1 MKHNRYLLL
10 MLALLVSL
18 GIRAQFDPQNPDEP
32 GAQYWQLTLK
42 TIPGNAGYFSLPA
55 ESYHAD
61 KEQLN
66 IEAYNHSDFKFVQWE
81 DETGKVLT
89 KDQRL
94 SYTMPA
100 RRTTLVAR
108 YEYSPQNPEE
118 PEQSTVRRHLYLKTV
133 PEGAG
138 WFNFGGDNDIN
149 VGEVVHIWAYSSENY
164 VFRNWTQD
172 GTVISTAS
180 DFVYTMPDKNVT
192 LTANYDYDF
201 QPVSPDEPGQ
211 PQGERNNL
219 YSMREGVLA
228 GQTFIYPIYL
238 ENTGGNV
245 TGFSLDISFPQ
256 GVTVDADAITLT
268 ERAPGH
274 TLQVEQSQSGT
285 WHITVSG
292 ASIINGA
299 GGKVLLIPIHIP
311 ATALVGDIYAVELDH
326 GIVYKTDG
334 QQTDINVRGGSL
346 KIMRSPDE
354 RPDSP
359 DYVVANVQTTSS
371 VIGPGETIHLTWE
384 VKNQG
389 NIQGYGEW
397 TERIYLVDTNGR
409 KVCIGTSQ
417 YAATELLSGST
428 VSRSADVTLSQLPGI
443 DGKADLAV
451 TVVPAISSGEIADY
465 QTNNSSQTTGMP
477 IEVGKR
483 LYLMLPD
490 TPQQEGQVKSVRCQL
505 SRSGSWSNSETFQL
519 TKLLGDDRISVP
531 AVVNIPREQ
540 AAAYFYIPLADNKTC
555 DTDSI
560 VSLRV
565 EGNGYEAVEGS
576 FIVRDDEL
584 PALRL
589 TASVSEVNEGD
600 SFELTVS
607 LAQALSTD
615 LTVNIACDNP
625 LRFNYPTTIKLPA
638 GQTSASVTLTAIN
651 DSEPSNLETI
661 EFFASAE
668 GFDKSSVL
676 IMLHD
681 DDVPE
686 IDLVLTPSIVRE
698 DAGVNA
704 VYATLK
710 RTKVTNNKVTVRLTD
725 NSEGH
730 LFYPST
736 VVLEKGVT
744 EKTVTIGVVDNDL
757 VDGENII
764 NITAEVYLSSC
775 DCGVVGTKQGVVTRQ
790 LHILDN
796 DGPTLSLSSSLSVI
810 REGDEN
816 GTQLTVTR
824 NTPGSEPLIV
834 LLQSESQGIAMPTQ
848 VTIPAGERS
857 TSFAVRA
864 RANSEQEGSRVVT
877 IRANANGY
885 NSGTV
890 WLSVT
895 DMTLPDMAVKSVVIS
910 PDDIL
915 ASDDY
920 TIDITFMNVGI
931 IDVPARSTYFTE
943 VAGESLTMTIA
954 DAIAPTEEVTVTLKK
969 KAPAVPGNY
978 TINVEC
984 NKARLFEEIQ
994 EYNNYMT
1001 TTLTVKPLYT
1011 YSVTT
1016 DRTNYQ
1022 IGETVK
1028 INGTV
1033 KARKGNAAGIAVEP
1047 YIVSYGQRQVMTAT
1061 TDAEGRFAAE
1071 FTLPAG
1077 MGGDFAVGACTPG
1090 ENATDALTTIHVYG
1104 MARTTATY
1112 IKNYMYAGEPYVVR
1126 VPIKN
1131 LSSLPLHNI
1140 KASVANNAGH
1150 YELTGKDVTL
1160 LEGYA
1165 ETEVEL
1171 TLQSD
1176 EVTTTNNWE
1185 RVWVKLTSDDGAT
1198 MSFVLYCYTN
1208 KQEATLVFDQ
1218 PVIRANITKSKPT
1231 TIPVVLTNTGGGET
1245 GRITVEVPTNQNF
1258 ITLTTP
1264 REIPSLANG
1273 DSTIIVLQFNPA
1285 NLDVNIVQ
1293 KGSIA
1298 VNCEN
1303 ADGQII
1309 SYNLKVVGE
1318 DKGNLLVS
1326 VEDENTIYGNAEG
1339 QHPLVADATVEL
1351 RDYNTGLVLH
1361 SGTTSTDGQ
1370 VYFNEVPEGYYTLF
1384 VTAPKHD
1391 SYMQNV
1397 LVSPGETTEHLAT
1410 ISYQAISISYRVEET
1425 TVEDKYK
1432 IVSEMTYETQVPV
1445 PVVVLDTPDELNLY
1459 DVEMGHELLY
1469 YIKVENRGLITA
1481 QNVCVSLPSQDG
1493 FLFTPLSEYAGF
1505 DLAAKQSV
1513 TIPVLVTYAPN
1524 GAQSRARRAGGE
1536 KKPKCHDYT
1545 WANWEWVCKANRTG
1559 TIGKIGKFLM
1569 RACDPDEPT
1578 PKDPKPD
1585 NRKVIEP
1592 KYPDRPDVEPQLR
1605 YWTAE
1610 QPDLELLKEI
1620 VSTIACALACFFPD
1634 IPDLPELPH
1643 FITTEDDLLDWL
1655 HEQIPEDLE
1664 IPVCILEE
1672 LLIRHNNVRSINH
1685 RAADNSLRN
1694 TYLNRLELYM
1704 DFVNNQRNYYKELL
1718 NAPMLFNDNA
1728 TVNMLTTDLN
1738 TIIKWMSKW
1747 HSEGNLYDK
1756 SVSDITQEAL
1766 AIMPQHGAD
1775 WYDFNLQ
1782 TFIERMMNTWRQ
1794 RDGIAIYGDNVCNI
1808 TTLDTCQTNIASCY
1822 QQIVELGYLNIYD
1835 MLKSMKADLQEINNG
1850 SKNVCAT
1857 VKIQI
1862 KQELAFTRQAFRG
1875 TLTIENSTE
1884 NALTDI
1890 TALIQASSEDGTLA
1904 TNREMQINLE
1914 NFEGFTEQDNG
1925 SYRLEAGQSGTF
1937 TFIFIPTKFAATD
1950 HDVVYSFGGA
1960 LTFNNGEGIMIRE
1973 LYPVS
1978 LIVRPSPE
1986 LDLSYFMQR
1995 DVYGDDPLTEE
2006 VEPIIPAEFALLINN
2021 KGYGDA
2027 SNVRMVTQQPKI
2039 VENEKGLLIDF
2050 KLISSQVN
2058 GQPATLSF
2066 GEEIVN
2072 DFGTIPARSQAYA
2085 QWWLTS
2091 TLMGHF
2097 INYDVTA
2104 THVTSYGNEALSL
2117 LGDVTIHELIHGF
2130 TPPGKTDNFNVVRA
2144 FLVNDTPDSEDT
2156 PDEVYFTDGTQKGV
2170 NRVSGAV
2177 ISRQGDSQ
2185 YQLTINTSGTGWFY
2199 GSLPDPTNGQQQLT
2213 NIIRQRD
2220 GRTLP
2225 IDNAWQ
2231 TAVTMRDGKDP
2242 VHERRLHFV
2251 CETMG
2256 ANETWLLN
2264 FEEQDI
2270 VKVEDVKGVADH
2282 ERLLLSPMPLSSWMY
2297 LSGNFREVRMVE
2309 VYNMRGIRQIQAIN
2323 LQSGQGIYVGN
2334 LRPGIY
2340 HVRAMTD
2347 NGVYTTKVLKR

>member
-274 TLQVEQSQSGT
+274 TLQVEQPQSGT

-371 VIGPGETIHLTWE
+371 VVGPGETIHLTWE

-417 YAATELLSGST
+417 YAATELLSGAT

-531 AVVNIPREQ
+531 TVVNIPREQ

-725 NSEGH
+725 NSEGR

-915 ASDDY
+915 AGDDY

-1140 KASVANNAGH
+1140 KASVADNAGH
-1150 YELTGKDVTL
+1150 YELTGKDVIL

-1171 TLQSD
+1171 TLRSD

-1351 RDYNTGLVLH
+1351 RDYNSGLVLH

-1445 PVVVLDTPDELNLY
+1445 PVVVIHSPDSLDLY
-1459 DVEMGHELLY
+1459 SVEEGKELLY
-1469 YIKVENRGLITA
+1469 YITVENTGLITA
-1481 QNVCVSLPSQDG
+1481 QNVCVEVPEREG
-1493 FLFTPLSEYAGF
+1493 FRFTPLTEYSGF
-1505 DLAAKQSV
+1505 ELTAKQSR
-1513 TIPVLVTYAPN
+1513 TIPVLVTLDKTPAAARALAEKEDKGCHGNEYA
-1524 GAQSRARRAGGE
+1524 S
-1536 KKPKCHDYT
+1536 
-1545 WANWEWVCKANRTG
+1545 WEWVCKSSKMAIVG
-1559 TIGKIGKFLM
+1559 
-1569 RACDPDEPT
+1569 
-1578 PKDPKPD
+1578 
-1585 NRKVIEP
+1585 KVIHFLIRSCPPGEPSNKPELEP
-1592 KYPDRPDVEPQLR
+1592 KIIKTTPPLDVPDKEPQIHYVTHPVPQIDLYAAYQFTSWLFCSMACLFPPIPKSVKSAL
-1605 YWTAE
+1605 YWIPTAICILQE
-1610 QPDLELLKEI
+1610 QRPHSRRPARTRFVTSDLKEKYI
-1620 VSTIACALACFFPD
+1620 EKFEVLMH
-1634 IPDLPELPH
+1634 L
-1643 FITTEDDLLDWL
+1643 DD
-1655 HEQIPEDLE
+1655 
-1664 IPVCILEE
+1664 
-1672 LLIRHNNVRSINH
+1672 
-1685 RAADNSLRN
+1685 N
-1694 TYLNRLELYM
+1694 TW
-1704 DFVNNQRNYYKELL
+1704 NYYAELA
-1718 NAPMLFNDNA
+1718 NAPQLVEDAETFNLLMPCMDHILDKMTQMHSQGKLYETGVDGVYNA
-1728 TVNMLTTDLN
+1728 VVD
-1738 TIIKWMSKW
+1738 
-1747 HSEGNLYDK
+1747 
-1756 SVSDITQEAL
+1756 
-1766 AIMPQHGAD
+1766 IMPQQSAD
-1775 WYDFNLQ
+1775 WYDFNLR
-1782 TFIERMMNTWRQ
+1782 TFIERQMNTFRK
-1794 RDGIAIYGDNVCNI
+1794 RDKMDVSSNNYCDIAKL
-1808 TTLDTCQTNIASCY
+1808 TLYTDSIAMY
-1822 QQIVELGYLNIYD
+1822 EQDVVD
-1835 MLKSMKADLQEINNG
+1835 MGFIDREDMIHSMNEDAKAIN
-1850 SKNVCAT
+1850 SASASVCAT

-1862 KQELAFTRQAFRG
+1862 EQEMVLTRQAFRG
-1875 TLTIENSTE
+1875 TLVIDNSTDSELSGITPVLTVTDE
-1884 NALTDI
+1884 N
-1890 TALIQASSEDGTLA
+1890 GTLA
-1904 TNREMQINLE
+1904 TSHEMQINLE
-1914 NFEGFTEQDNG
+1914 KADGFAK
-1925 SYRLEAGQSGTF
+1925 EADGTYSLGGGQTGTF
-1937 TFIFIPTKFAATD
+1937 TFLFIPTKYAAPE
-1950 HDVVYSFGGA
+1950 HDMVYNFGGV
-1960 LTFNNGEGIMIRE
+1960 LTFDDGESLQKRN

-1978 LIVRPSPE
+1978 LVVRPAPE
-1986 LDLSYFMQR
+1986 LDLTYFMQR
-1995 DVYGDDPLTEE
+1995 DLYGDDPLTEE

-2021 KGYGDA
+2021 NGYGDA

-2058 GQPATLSF
+2058 GQPAALSF
-2066 GEEIVN
+2066 GEEIAN

-2309 VYNMRGIRQIQAIN
+2309 VYDMRGIRQIQAIN

-2340 HVRAMTD
+2340 HVRATTD